1 MEANTKKSKPVQ
13 IEVYHRGV
21 KKKNQELLDRQ
32 CTPEKEL
39 KDFIK
44 SLSPRPVGHD
54 LIRIGHT
61 ADGGYL
67 VPDDLEGIKAC
78 FSIGYGGVSV
88 FEEMLG
94 IQYEIK
100 AFIADRVGKI
110 MDRPL
115 DWFIKWLRRLIRRR
129 SKIFRFD
136 LELDFENKYV
146 GKENNLTTI
155 RLEDWIQKK
164 CGLDSMGDLILQM
177 DVEGTELDVLI
188 DTPSDV
194 LRKFRMMVIE
204 FHDMKIFDLSIFLRF
219 KSVFDKILEDFCVA
233 HIHPNSSSRRF
244 FFRGIEIPVTME
256 FTFIRKDRVLPD
268 NQELVFP
275 HKLDRPNS
283 PNGSEVVLPEIWQNR
298 NKTAHASPPPH
309 GAVEKV

>member
-1 MEANTKKSKPVQ
+1 MEVNTKKSKQ
-13 IEVYHRGV
+13 IHIEVYHRGV
-21 KKKNQELLDRQ
+21 KKKNRVLLDQQ

-44 SLSPRPVGHD
+44 SLSPKAVGHD

-94 IQYEIK
+94 IDYEIK
-100 AFIADRVGKI
+100 AFIADRVGNI
-110 MDRPL
+110 MERPL
-115 DWFIKWLRRLIRRR
+115 DRFIKWLRRLIRRR

-136 LELDFENKYV
+136 LELDFENKFV

-164 CGLDSMGDLILQM
+164 CSLDSTGDLILQM
-177 DVEGTELDVLI
+177 DIEGAELDILI

-194 LRKFRMMVIE
+194 LRKFRIMIIE
-204 FHDMKIFDLSIFLRF
+204 FHSMAIFDLSIFLRF
-219 KSVFDKILEDFCVA
+219 KRVFDKILEDFCVV
-233 HIHPNSSSRRF
+233 HIHPNSSTWKF
-244 FFRGIEIPVTME
+244 FYRGIEIPATME

-268 NQELVFP
+268 NRELVFP
-275 HKLDRPNS
+275 HKLDRPNF
-283 PNGSEVVLPEIWQNR
+283 PDCPDVILPEIWQNR
-298 NKTAHASPPPH
+298 DKTLTT
-309 GAVEKV
+309 

>member
-1 MEANTKKSKPVQ
+1 M
-13 IEVYHRGV
+13 
-21 KKKNQELLDRQ
+21 LLDRQ
-32 CTPEKEL
+32 CTPEKKL
-39 KDFIK
+39 RDFIK
-44 SLSPRPVGHD
+44 SLSPRAVGND

-94 IQYEIK
+94 IHYEIK
-100 AFIADRVGKI
+100 AFIADRVGNI
-110 MDRPL
+110 MERPL
-115 DWFIKWLRRLIRRR
+115 DRFIKWLRRFIRRR

-136 LELDFENKYV
+136 LELDFENKFV

-164 CGLDSMGDLILQM
+164 CSLDFTEDLILQM
-177 DVEGTELDVLI
+177 DTEGAELDILM

-194 LRKFRMMVIE
+194 LGKFRIMIIE
-204 FHDMKIFDLSIFLRF
+204 FHSIEIFDLSVFLRF
-219 KSVFDKILEDFCVA
+219 KRVFDKILEDFCVA

-244 FFRGIEIPVTME
+244 FYRDIEIPGTME
-256 FTFIRKDRVLPD
+256 FTFIRKDRIFPD
-268 NQELVFP
+268 NRELVFP
-275 HKLDRPNS
+275 HELDRSNFPNH
-283 PNGSEVVLPEIWQNR
+283 PDMVLPEIWQNR
-298 NKTAHASPPPH
+298 NKTEH
-309 GAVEKV
+309 VC

>member
-1 MEANTKKSKPVQ
+1 MEVNTKKSKPIH

-21 KKKNQELLDRQ
+21 KKKNRMLLDQQ

-39 KDFIK
+39 KNFIK
-44 SLSPRPVGHD
+44 SLSPRAVGHD

-94 IQYEIK
+94 IDYEIK
-100 AFIADRVGKI
+100 AFIADRVGNI
-110 MDRPL
+110 MERPL
-115 DWFIKWLRRLIRRR
+115 GRFIRWLRRLIRRR

-136 LELDFENKYV
+136 LELDFENKFV

-164 CGLDSMGDLILQM
+164 RSLDSTGDLILQM
-177 DVEGTELDVLI
+177 DIEGAELDILI

-194 LRKFRMMVIE
+194 LRKFRIMIIE
-204 FHDMKIFDLSIFLRF
+204 FHSMAIFDLSIFLRF
-219 KSVFDKILEDFCVA
+219 KRVFDKILEDFCVV
-233 HIHPNSSSRRF
+233 HIHPNSSTWKF
-244 FFRGIEIPVTME
+244 FYRGIEIPATME

-268 NQELVFP
+268 NRELVFP
-275 HKLDRPNS
+275 HKLDRPNF
-283 PNGSEVVLPEIWQNR
+283 PDCPDVILPEIWQNR
-298 NKTAHASPPPH
+298 DKTLTT
-309 GAVEKV
+309 